1 MKPGRRPYDKKVEI
15 KAPSTGAHMQ
25 TVLSE
30 PFDIRDPDDPECVA
44 LRKAFC
50 GRGERP
56 ARDVDAFMRRERD
69 AMTAGGYRY
78 WLCDRGPLAS
88 RLGEMAPKVLLVHG
102 HLEPGTPKVA
112 VVGPRRPDDYGSIV
126 AAAVS
131 SRLGLAGVTLVS
143 GGAAGVDTI
152 AHLEALEAGSG
163 TICVLGC
170 GFDRPFPPDNKELFS
185 RIAATKGGCLL
196 SEYAPGQAAST
207 WTFPERNRIVAAISD
222 AVIVI
227 QGGFGSG
234 ALITA
239 RCALNAGTPT
249 FAVPADI
256 QWNASS
262 GSNALLSL
270 GARPLCRPSDLR
282 VVPALSG
289 LDLEGS
295 FLETVFRVPGW
306 AQMLKPPSRRAVR
319 YRQSPLASKILE
331 LIHEGTETAGMN
343 VSDICG
349 ATSATAS
356 AVQSA
361 LLELEIAGLV
371 IRAPGGL
378 FLASTCREC

>member
-1 MKPGRRPYDKKVEI
+1 
-15 KAPSTGAHMQ
+15 MQ
-25 TVLSE
+25 TILSE
-30 PFDIRDPDDPECVA
+30 PFDIRPPDDPECVA

-56 ARDVDAFMRRERD
+56 AWDIDVLMRRERD

-78 WLCDRGPLAS
+78 WLCDRGPLS
-88 RLGEMAPKVLLVHG
+88 NRLERFALRVLLVHG
-102 HLEPGTPKVA
+102 DLEPGTPKVA

-131 SRLGLAGVTLVS
+131 SRLGMAGVTVVS

-152 AHLEALEAGSG
+152 AHQEALDAGSS

-170 GFDRPFPPDNKELFS
+170 GFDRPFPPENKELFS
-185 RIAATKGGCLL
+185 RIATTKGGCLL
-196 SEYAPGQAAST
+196 SEYAPEQAAST

-227 QGGFGSG
+227 QGSFGSG

-239 RCALNAGTPT
+239 RHALNAGTPL

-256 QWNASS
+256 QWSASS

-289 LDLEGS
+289 LDLDGS
-295 FLETVFRVPGW
+295 FLETAPRVPGW
-306 AQMLKPPSRRAVR
+306 GQMLRPPPRRAVS

-331 LIHEGTETAGMN
+331 LIHEGGERAGMN
-343 VSDICG
+343 VSDICE

-361 LLELEIAGLV
+361 LLELEIAGLI
-371 IRAPGGL
+371 IRAPGGV
-378 FLASTCREC
+378 FLGSAGR